1 MAEQAFRVL
10 KAPCQRCGTYH
21 DCSTCPTRSS
31 CSEPRAAAARGDLT
45 MTPAERG
52 AVANGWNLETFRAAV
67 ALGPDGLKA
76 LFDAGTTAASPSPD
90 ALTAAIRRARG
101 AETPAE
107 RTDRLTGSFKAA
119 CSPISAAP
127 VEPRVAQGAA
137 PAPPDLTAAIR
148 AARGRT

>member
-76 LFDAGTTAASPSPD
+76 LFVVPGAPAAPD
-90 ALTAAIRRARG
+90 LTAAIRAARPV
-101 AETPAE
+101 ETPDARIE
-107 RTDRLTGSFKAA
+107 RLTGSFKAA